1 MRKLFTLA
9 VLAVV
14 TMTASAQLYLGGGIG
29 TWRNTDENSTS
40 VKIVPEVGYQLDSKW
55 AIGTQVGY
63 VYNYVKGTKLNAMV
77 VNPYARYTFAKLGK
91 VNLFLDG
98 GFGFA
103 TYKIKGND
111 SSDNAWE
118 VGIKPG
124 LSVNLTEKL
133 SFVSHVGFF
142 GYRDADDSVIED
154 VFGEKGFGFDLNAS
168 QITFGLL
175 WNF

>member
-1 MRKLFTLA
+1 M
-9 VLAVV
+9 
-14 TMTASAQLYLGGGIG
+14 
-29 TWRNTDENSTS
+29 
-40 VKIVPEVGYQLDSKW
+40 
-55 AIGTQVGY
+55 
-63 VYNYVKGTKLNAMV
+63 
-77 VNPYARYTFAKLGK
+77 GK

>member
-63 VYNYVKGTKLNAMV
+63 VYNYVN
-77 VNPYARYTFAKLGK
+77 
-91 VNLFLDG
+91 
-98 GFGFA
+98 
-103 TYKIKGND
+103 
-111 SSDNAWE
+111 
-118 VGIKPG
+118 GIK
-124 LSVNLTEKL
+124 
-133 SFVSHVGFF
+133 
-142 GYRDADDSVIED
+142 R
-154 VFGEKGFGFDLNAS
+154 
-168 QITFGLL
+168 LL
-175 WNF
+175 K